1 MANNVNGGYD
11 GPSPDYVPDE
21 NVVIAENVGENAN
34 EDLDPMVFL
43 EKLQKVQ
50 DHFDRQMECVQQMLT
65 KMETRALNAETALAH
80 SERSIESLVGFN
92 TSLVDRVTSAEKAVE
107 AGKKKVDPAVVG
119 KKKSVTIATGPD
131 TVSSQTVSPTHVP
144 RRNNDSDGG
153 KSSAVNL
160 ARGLNKTPGIS
171 TPDGLYSPI
180 GRNSLDISDSSLNFC
195 GESSPPNVVGIKKP
209 VGRLSLI
216 HI

>member
-11 GPSPDYVPDE
+11 GPSPDYIPDE
-21 NVVIAENVGENAN
+21 NVVIAENVGEKAK

-50 DHFDRQMECVQQMLT
+50 DHFDRQMESVQQMLG

-107 AGKKKVDPAVVG
+107 AAANKKANPAVVG
-119 KKKSVTIATGPD
+119 KKKSVAIATGPD
-131 TVSSQTVSPTHVP
+131 TVTSQIDSPTHVP
-144 RRNNDSDGG
+144 
-153 KSSAVNL
+153 
-160 ARGLNKTPGIS
+160 
-171 TPDGLYSPI
+171 
-180 GRNSLDISDSSLNFC
+180 
-195 GESSPPNVVGIKKP
+195 
-209 VGRLSLI
+209 
-216 HI
+216 